1 MSDGTAQA
9 AGEGMSEAD
18 VPDEL
23 VAAAG
28 DVLEQNGLWGA
39 WEREQTEEES
49 RTILAAVLP
58 LHQAALLA
66 EVKRL
71 RGELAEE
78 RADRNPLLR
87 CLLIKAAPDRDLYV
101 GWSNIVEAPTGVWTR
116 AEAIAY
122 GFPPSRLDR
131 ADKNGSSS
139 RVRGYGQ
146 WDDEGFI
153 AEQRGWLRR
162 DRLGDYAL
170 AYARDDLNAAFDL
183 LEPFEDETEV
193 RRD

>member
-1 MSDGTAQA
+1 MSNDTAQA
-9 AGEGMSEAD
+9 AGEERRRPASEIDSWWSDAPITD
-18 VPDEL
+18 RQLGVIR
-23 VAAAG
+23 G
-28 DVLEQNGLWGA
+28 DLDNEWAPEGP
-39 WEREQTEEES
+39 RF
-49 RTILAAVLP
+49 LP
-58 LHQAALLA
+58 QVVRKLLA
-66 EVKRL
+66 EVERL

-122 GFPPSRLDR
+122 GFPPSRLNR